1 MQCDYIISDDD
12 IKEIYDS
19 VTSHNLESTTWGKIC
34 KDKESKNIKID
45 IKFNDDDLTTIPI
58 QREFIHNTLLYN
70 QDNNYGKVVEHMFF
84 IIKEV
89 YCKKGIAKSVHESEL
104 KVYKRNGFKQI
115 QLKAFSD
122 GVLVWNK
129 LFYKYKDKKEEKKI
143 LNQLQHHS
151 QKSHPVSP

>member
-19 VTSHNLESTTWGKIC
+19 VTSHNLESTLGIKRC
-34 KDKESKNIKID
+34 EDKDSKNIKVNIN
-45 IKFNDDDLTTIPI
+45 FNGDSLTTTPT
-58 QREFIHNTLLYN
+58 QREFFINKLLYN
-70 QDNNYGKVVEHMFF
+70 QDNKYGKVAEHMFF
-84 IIKEV
+84 VIKEI
-89 YCKKGIAKSVHESEL
+89 YCKKGIAKSIHESEL

-115 QLKAFSD
+115 QLKAIFD